1 LKIKVIDNNGEIT
14 VDAGSLKVGDI
25 NLGDLLKRFIKL
37 ENDFKRLQDAY
48 TKREQTLKEAIKKL

>member
-1 LKIKVIDNNGEIT
+1 LKIKVIDNNGETT

-37 ENDFKRLQDAY
+37 ENEFKRLQEAY